1 MVEVLLF
8 RILATV
14 KNDKKKTVDFSRE
27 TVIFLLI
34 KPYRLL
40 QRCERGVVDATPF
53 YMERV
58 TRNCCF
64 LNLSFGIENKNLL
77 KHLMIK
83 PWFDHEVLL
92 VNKAEIANHL

>member
-1 MVEVLLF
+1 
-8 RILATV
+8 
-14 KNDKKKTVDFSRE
+14 
-27 TVIFLLI
+27 
-34 KPYRLL
+34 
-40 QRCERGVVDATPF
+40 
-53 YMERV
+53 MERV

-92 VNKAEIANHL
+92 VNKAEIANNL

>member
-1 MVEVLLF
+1 MLLF

-14 KNDKKKTVDFSRE
+14 KNDKKITVDFSKE

-34 KPYRLL
+34 KPCRLL
-40 QRCERGVVDATPF
+40 KKCERGVVSTTPL

-92 VNKAEIANHL
+92 VNKAEIANNL